1 MYKPIDKSQHSF
13 LDFNQPMGLHM
24 NPDNRWVKLADQIP
38 WDEFEVKYAALFPSD
53 TGNVAKPFRMALGA
67 LIIQTKFQY
76 SDRELVE
83 QIAENPYLQYFIG
96 LPGFQEE
103 APFDASTLVLFRKR
117 ISAEMLMEVNEYLL
131 AHKDEEKDNHIP
143 PSA

>member
-24 NPDNRWVKLADQIP
+24 NLDNRWIKLADQIP

-67 LIIQTKFQY
+67 LIIQIVSSWNRLQRIHICNTL
-76 SDRELVE
+76 LV
-83 QIAENPYLQYFIG
+83 FR
-96 LPGFQEE
+96 
-103 APFDASTLVLFRKR
+103 VFRKKPR
-117 ISAEMLMEVNEYLL
+117 LMQARWFSSA
-131 AHKDEEKDNHIP
+131 
-143 PSA
+143 SAFQQKC

>member
-53 TGNVAKPFRMALGA
+53 TGNCQAVSYGIRGA
-67 LIIQTKFQY
+67 DHPDKVPVF
-76 SDRELVE
+76 
-83 QIAENPYLQYFIG
+83 
-96 LPGFQEE
+96 
-103 APFDASTLVLFRKR
+103 
-117 ISAEMLMEVNEYLL
+117 
-131 AHKDEEKDNHIP
+131 
-143 PSA
+143 